1 MFGISF
7 EHVLIVGVILL
18 LVGPRRLPEIGS
30 AMGKAVKNF
39 KDAFSGVKEANF
51 SRIPPAEKPADEAPA
66 AKATEEKSSKV
77 S

>member
-7 EHVLIVGVILL
+7 EHILIVGVIFI

-39 KDAFSGVKEANF
+39 KDAFSGIQEANF
-51 SRIPPAEKPADEAPA
+51 SRIPPAAKPAAETPPVTP
-66 AKATEEKSSKV
+66 TEEKSTKV

>member
-7 EHVLIVGVILL
+7 EHILIVGVIFI

-39 KDAFSGVKEANF
+39 KDAFRGILVAFLPQRN
-51 SRIPPAEKPADEAPA
+51 PLPKPHP
-66 AKATEEKSSKV
+66 
-77 S
+77 